1 MVPRGTEEPTLVERG
16 PSWICLPLSIT
27 ASAGLAEVAGS
38 PAAVYLGMKGGA
50 MSPTPKGGGGGG
62 GGGGEDDQS
71 ILSSEEVKVVLNA
84 HALDCRCDAD
94 CKELG

>member
-1 MVPRGTEEPTLVERG
+1 MMRHLTVEERQGHQDGGKGDWSCLGTSSGCGWGTG
-16 PSWICLPLSIT
+16 IM
-27 ASAGLAEVAGS
+27 AGS
-38 PAAVYLGMKGGA
+38 ACR
-50 MSPTPKGGGGGG
+50 SGGG
-62 GGGGEDDQS
+62 DDQS

>member
-1 MVPRGTEEPTLVERG
+1 MGYRDNGR
-16 PSWICLPLSIT
+16 ICLQ
-27 ASAGLAEVAGS
+27 ER
-38 PAAVYLGMKGGA
+38 
-50 MSPTPKGGGGGG
+50 GGGGGG
-62 GGGGEDDQS
+62 GGGGGDDQS